1 MIFDREPS
9 TWQELQNFVAQV
21 FTEIGCDARI
31 EHSLTTVRGSINI
44 DVYVED
50 KIGTPPLIYLCE
62 CKHWN
67 SRVPKSIVHSFRS
80 VVSDVG
86 ANRGLIISKT
96 GFQAGAFE
104 AAEHS
109 IIELLTWDGFQKTFY
124 ERWLQTMS
132 QRLAE
137 SADQIFKYMSM
148 PPLLDRDYDQ
158 FPGSRDWSDE
168 RWWQYIG
175 YFHKKYGLL
184 TRAMTYSI
192 SSMGIKKE
200 FPLDVFIPHFNVGN
214 QSIDWQILKLFSY
227 REYFDFA
234 FPLVQEALT
243 EFKGIWKDKP

>member
-21 FTEIGCDARI
+21 FTEIGCDAKI

-50 KIGTPPLIYLCE
+50 KIGNLPLIYLCE

-96 GFQAGAFE
+96 GFQAGAFQ

-109 IIELLTWDGFQKTFY
+109 IIELLTWDAFQKHF
-124 ERWLQTMS
+124 MS
-132 QRLAE
+132 
-137 SADQIFKYMSM
+137 D
-148 PPLLDRDYDQ
+148 
-158 FPGSRDWSDE
+158 
-168 RWWQYIG
+168 G
-175 YFHKKYGLL
+175 YK
-184 TRAMTYSI
+184 
-192 SSMGIKKE
+192 
-200 FPLDVFIPHFNVGN
+200 
-214 QSIDWQILKLFSY
+214 
-227 REYFDFA
+227 
-234 FPLVQEALT
+234 
-243 EFKGIWKDKP
+243 